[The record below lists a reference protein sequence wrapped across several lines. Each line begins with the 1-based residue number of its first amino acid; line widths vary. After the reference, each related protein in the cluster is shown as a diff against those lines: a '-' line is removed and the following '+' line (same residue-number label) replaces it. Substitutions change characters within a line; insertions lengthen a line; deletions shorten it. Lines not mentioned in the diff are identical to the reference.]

1 MASTPAAEEPV
12 AGARIAE
19 RYEVVRT
26 LGTGG
31 MATVYEVLDLSS
43 RERLALKQLSL
54 AAEQAM
60 PRARTL
66 FQREYHALSQL
77 AHPCIVAVRD
87 YGLDEHGP
95 YYTME
100 LLDGQDLRARA
111 PLPWLVT
118 CRLMRDVASCLGVLH
133 ARGLLHRDVHYRNV
147 RCTSDGRA
155 RLLDFG
161 TLSTFGAASDIA
173 GMAPFVAPEA
183 LRGQPLD
190 ARCDLYSLGCLT
202 YWVLVGEH
210 AYPAYKH
217 DELEALWARGT
228 PRLSERLPDAPAA
241 LDALL
246 ASMMAMDPIARPG
259 SAAEVIHRLGAIAGL
274 PESEPIAVGRS
285 YLQSP
290 RLVGRQRELERFRLA
305 VGQHLRARPSAPP
318 APAFSPEQ
326 DVGATGRFR
335 PVGGGGSRATGA
347 LRTRDRPI
355 AEFPLLVVEGPAG
368 AGRSRMLQ
376 ELVLEAR
383 LSGALVLST
392 SAAVVRAEEYG
403 VVHALLLQ
411 LRKLRPDLEQA
422 LPDTDLALLLDTAE
436 QRLGPMVRGTGAS
449 FRRDDR
455 PMRRQRVMRDVLLQ
469 AAAVSGLL
477 IAIDDFEVSD
487 VASAALLSSL
497 LEGASGKRVLVAV
510 ALRTE
515 AAVAARAAVDWL
527 CAHGRVLSLQPLDDG
542 EVEALMRSLF
552 GAAPHLKLLS
562 SWVLETSRGNPL
574 SCMELVRHLVETQ
587 VIRYEHGAW
596 LLPPRPASH
605 GLPQSLSD
613 ALRGL
618 VAGLHPAA
626 RALGETFCMFD
637 TPLAV
642 ERCVELSGT
651 GESTAFDALSELVAR
666 NVVIGDGVRYRL
678 VHRELREVLLE
689 SMAPQKRR
697 ALHLRIGHW
706 LLERGKRPL
715 DAARHLM
722 DGGAEVEGAAQLVKT
737 ARANPAIV
745 VGAALRSG
753 ERGTEVLRR
762 AIDVCARTSL
772 SPADRAHFGVSC
784 MTVEAFL
791 EHGDLSRVPALVTQ
805 LEHDAGLEGY
815 ADRDPEMKPRD
826 WLRSAFRAAAARH
839 AALPEHARGLP
850 QQEALGLLPLCAF
863 HLSRAFAAR
872 ADLPSLAGVQRMVAP
887 YAHVANPVASV
898 MVDYVN
904 AMASIVRGEL
914 EAGRKS
920 LHAVVATLDEMD
932 KGPAGTRP
940 ASSGWRVEL
949 GLMLAMAY
957 TPDGDQSFAIVD
969 ELERRGA
976 VMLALELTVTRML
989 RHLFRG
995 EQDAADEL
1003 AERMEALLVQRPGGG
1018 YQNRGWVTSYAAAAY
1033 AQIGDAQGLQQA
1045 VAQLER
1051 LSEREPGHLPT
1062 LEVMRAALHR
1072 LRGELDDAE
1081 RAYQCVLNERG
1092 AIARVGTALEAI
1104 PGLVQVLCAQERF
1117 AEALDVGTRWLED
1130 EAAVPASERPR
1141 LRCAL
1146 LPELALCMARE
1157 GRAEAAAIELD
1168 AALAQAGEE
1177 PLPRF
1182 RLHAARAAVAL
1193 ERGELELM
1201 QQHLRRAGKR
1211 ARAAGSSALVARH
1224 EAFAEQLSRRRRL
1237 LEQPPS

>member
-1 MASTPAAEEPV
+1 MGSTPVAQEPV
-12 AGARIAE
+12 AGARIAD

-43 RERLALKQLSL
+43 CERLALKQLSL
-54 AAEQAM
+54 SAEQAM

-87 YGLDEHGP
+87 YGLDEQGP

-111 PLPWLVT
+111 PLPWLVA

-210 AYPAYKH
+210 AYPAFRH

-274 PESEPIAVGRS
+274 PESEPVAVGRS

-318 APAFSPEQ
+318 APAFSSEQ

-335 PVGGGGSRATGA
+335 PVGASSRATGA
-347 LRTRDRPI
+347 LRTRERVVQ
-355 AEFPLLVVEGPAG
+355 EFPLLVVEGPAG

-376 ELVLEAR
+376 ELVLESR

-403 VVHALLLQ
+403 VVNALLLQ

-422 LPDTDLALLLDTAE
+422 LPDADLALLLDTAE

-449 FRRDDR
+449 FRGDDR
-455 PMRRQRVMRDVLLQ
+455 PMRRQRVMREVLLQ
-469 AAAVSGLL
+469 AAAAAGLL
-477 IAIDDFEVSD
+477 IAIDDFEVCD

-497 LEGASGKRVLVAV
+497 LEIAAGKRVLVAA
-510 ALRTE
+510 ALRSE
-515 AAVAARAAVDWL
+515 AAVAAPVAVDWL
-527 CAHGRVLSLQPLDDG
+527 CAHGRVLSLQPLDEG

-562 SWVLETSRGNPL
+562 SWVLETARGNPL

-618 VAGLHPAA
+618 VAGLTPTA
-626 RALGETFCMFD
+626 RALAETFCMFD

-651 GESTAFDALSELVAR
+651 GESKAFDALSELVAR
-666 NVVIGDGVRYRL
+666 NVLIGDGVRYRL

-689 SMAPQKRR
+689 SMAKQKRR

-737 ARANPAIV
+737 ARANPASV
-745 VGAALRSG
+745 VGAALRIG

-791 EHGDLSRVPALVTQ
+791 EHGDLSRVPALITQ

-815 ADRDPEMKPRD
+815 AERDPAIAPRE
-826 WLRSAFRAAAARH
+826 WLRSSFRAAAARH

-850 QQEALGLLPLCAF
+850 QKEALGLLPLCAF
-863 HLSRAFAAR
+863 HLNRAFAAR
-872 ADLPSLAGVQRMVAP
+872 ADLPSLAGVQRMVEP
-887 YAHVANPVASV
+887 YAHVANPVAAV
-898 MVDYVN
+898 MVGYVN
-904 AMASIVRGEL
+904 AITSIVRGEL
-914 EAGRKS
+914 ESGRTG
-920 LHAVVATLDEMD
+920 LRAVVATLDEMD
-932 KGPAGTRP
+932 KGPAGARP

-949 GLMLAMAY
+949 GLMQAMAS
-957 TPDGDQSFAIVD
+957 TPDSDHSFAIVD
-969 ELERRGA
+969 DFERRGSA
-976 VMLALELTVTRML
+976 MFALELTVTRML

-1033 AQIGDAQGLQQA
+1033 AQIGDPQGLQQA

-1051 LSEREPGHLPT
+1051 LTEQQAGHLPT

-1072 LRGELDDAE
+1072 LRGELDEAE
-1081 RAYQCVLNERG
+1081 RAYRRVLDEHG
-1092 AIARVGTALEAI
+1092 AFARVGTALEAI
-1104 PGLVQVLCAQERF
+1104 PGLVQVLCLQERF
-1117 AEALDVGTRWLED
+1117 AEALDFATRRLEG
-1130 EAAVPASERPR
+1130 EGAVPASERPR
-1141 LRCAL
+1141 LRRSL
-1146 LPELALCMARE
+1146 LPELAQCMARE
-1157 GRAEAAAIELD
+1157 GQAEAAGVELD
-1168 AALAQAGEE
+1168 AALAEAGDE
-1177 PLPRF
+1177 PLACF

-1193 ERGELELM
+1193 ERGEVELM

-1224 EAFAEQLSRRRRL
+1224 EVFAEQLSRRRRI